1 MSQTKAQLVAGFTV
15 SQSSNE
21 VAFDG
26 GPLFEKCNVTAGK
39 LSDNTNID
47 LADGNTHYFTTQ
59 ETTTSTPNIRVNSS
73 TSLNSVMGIGEAIAV
88 TVITT
93 AAAAGYSAQVTIDG
107 ANVTENWVGGA
118 APSTGGA
125 SGLDIYAYTILK
137 TSDATFTVIG
147 NLSNTA
153 A

>member
-1 MSQTKAQLVAGFTV
+1 MSQTKAQLVSGITISGTA
-15 SQSSNE
+15 NE

-47 LADGNTHYFTTQ
+47 LSSGNTHLFTTQ

-73 TSLNSVMGIGEAIAV
+73 TSLNSVMAIGESV
-88 TVITT
+88 VVNLVTT
-93 AAAAGYSAQVTIDG
+93 AAAGGYSAQLTVDG
-107 ANVTENWVGGA
+107 ANVTENWIGGS
-118 APSTGGA
+118 APSAGGA
-125 SGLDIYAYTILK
+125 SGLDVYSYTIIK
-137 TSDATFTVIG
+137 TADATFTVIG